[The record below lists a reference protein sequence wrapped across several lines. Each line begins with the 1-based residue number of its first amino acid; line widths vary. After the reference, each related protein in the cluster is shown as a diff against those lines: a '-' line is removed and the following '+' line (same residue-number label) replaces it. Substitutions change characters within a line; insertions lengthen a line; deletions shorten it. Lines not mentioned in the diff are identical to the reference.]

1 MKPVIGITLGDPAG
15 IGPEIVAR
23 ALENLLDKMSSR
35 ILILGHPGLLPD
47 RCRPLCHSKVG
58 WDEEIRI
65 GEESPA
71 SGRMAWSWLQESVQM
86 ARTGTIQG
94 IVNGPVSKKA
104 IAFHIPGFVGQTGF
118 YAEELGTEKPVLM
131 SFWGKRMNL
140 CLLTHHIPL
149 NRVSDEIQKLP
160 LVEMFRTG
168 MEGFE
173 TLLGSSIQAVVAGV
187 NPHAGEGGLLDCG
200 ADREIA
206 RAVRSCQQQGYAIEG
221 PLPGDTLFTPQALK
235 RFNLIFAAHHDQ
247 GLAPFKA
254 MHPFEGLG
262 ISIGLSVPRMTV
274 DHGTAFELAG
284 KGIASSQSMEDAL
297 WMMDQ
302 MLMRK

>member
-47 RCRPLCHSKVG
+47 RYRPLCHSKVD

-86 ARTGTIQG
+86 ARDGKIQG

-104 IAFHIPGFVGQTGF
+104 IAFHISGFVGQTGF

-173 TLLGSSIQAVVAGV
+173 ALLGSSIQAVVAGV

-200 ADREIA
+200 TDREIA
-206 RAVRSCQQQGYAIEG
+206 RAVQTCQQQGYAIEG

-302 MLMRK
+302 MLMRR